1 MAAVETGARRGA
13 EPSRRPVELLL
24 VEDDPVLADGLQQ
37 ALELSQQFQFHVQH
51 VTRLAEALKAVGER
65 GFDVVILDLTLP
77 DAEGLDA
84 PLALRN
90 AAVDV
95 PIVVLT
101 GVDDDRL
108 AEENVRAGMQDYL
121 LKNEI
126 SSTLLVRAIRYA
138 IERNRL
144 VKRLKELSLKDDL
157 TDLYNRR
164 GFFTM
169 AEQQLKVAERMDKPV
184 LLFYV
189 DIDGM
194 KSCNDL
200 HGHALGDRLLLK
212 VARVLK
218 RTFRESDVVA
228 RLGGDEFAV
237 LTLDAANESAEHPL
251 ARLQRNLELENAA
264 DPEGACEVSFSV
276 GFAMGNAAQGLDLD
290 ELVRKADEMMYVE
303 KRRRKRDGVERA
315 PARGSGPH

>member
-1 MAAVETGARRGA
+1 M
-13 EPSRRPVELLL
+13 
-24 VEDDPVLADGLQQ
+24 EDDPVLAEALRQ
-37 ALELSQQFQFHVQH
+37 ALELSRQFRFEVRH
-51 VTRLAEALKAVGER
+51 VTRLAEALEAVSADSY
-65 GFDVVILDLTLP
+65 DVVILDLTLP

-84 PLALRN
+84 PLALRT

-108 AEENVRAGMQDYL
+108 AEANVRAGIQDHL
-121 LKNEI
+121 LKSEI
-126 SSTLLVRAIRYA
+126 SSPLLVRSIRYA

-144 VKRLKELSLKDDL
+144 VKSLKELSLKDDL

-169 AEQQLKVAERMDKPV
+169 AEQQLKVAERLEKPV
-184 LLFYV
+184 LLFYLDV
-189 DIDGM
+189 DGM

-200 HGHALGDRLLLK
+200 HGHARGDGLLLK

-218 RTFRESDVVA
+218 LTFRESDVLA
-228 RLGGDEFAV
+228 RMGGDEFAV
-237 LTLDAANESAEHPL
+237 LTLDAANETAEHPI
-251 ARLQRNLELENAA
+251 ARLHRNLELENASDA
-264 DPEGACEVSFSV
+264 ASCEASFSV
-276 GFAMGNAAQGLDLD
+276 GFAMGNPANGLDLD

-303 KRRRKRDGVERA
+303 KRGRKRDGHRQVDRMQ
-315 PARGSGPH
+315 PH

>member
-1 MAAVETGARRGA
+1 MSVTAVESATRYGA
-13 EPSRRPVELLL
+13 EPPRRSVELLL

-37 ALELSQQFQFHVQH
+37 ALELTQEFQFQIRHVAK
-51 VTRLAEALKAVGER
+51 LSEALRAVSEKSY
-65 GFDVVILDLTLP
+65 DVVILDLTLP

-84 PLALRN
+84 PLALRT

-169 AEQQLKVAERMDKPV
+169 AEQQLKVAERLEKPV
-184 LLFYV
+184 LLFYI

-194 KSCNDL
+194 KECNDL
-200 HGHALGDRLLLK
+200 HGHARGDRLLLK

-264 DPEGACEVSFSV
+264 DADSCDVSFSV
-276 GFAMGNAAQGLDLD
+276 GFAMGNASQGLNLD
-290 ELVRKADEMMYVE
+290 DLVRKADEMMYVE
-303 KRRRKRDGVERA
+303 KRRRKRDWESA
-315 PARGSGPH
+315 ARGPH